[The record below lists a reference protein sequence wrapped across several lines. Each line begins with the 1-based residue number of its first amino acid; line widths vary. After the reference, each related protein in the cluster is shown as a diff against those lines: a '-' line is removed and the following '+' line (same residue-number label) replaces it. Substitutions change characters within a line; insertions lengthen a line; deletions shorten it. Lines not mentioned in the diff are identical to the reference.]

1 MAYREDYERAT
12 GRTRW
17 REDHAFN
24 TGGCV
29 QNGPLIGEG
38 TVFGNFG
45 DSTVFEFWEN
55 STTNTDNK
63 TNINLQNE
71 FKASMTE
78 VDEFS
83 EVQNL
88 IAETCDE
95 IKNLLLE
102 KNRKYG
108 NSALDPRRIF
118 SKADAI
124 EQIKV
129 RIDDKLNRI
138 ANQQSDEDEDVVQDL
153 MGYLVLLRVAHKLR
167 QLEEESASWGCDG
180 DDCCDDVA
188 SEETLQDTFERVM
201 EEIEKTNPYQPQT
214 PQPWIPQPPY
224 DPWKYPQPLYPI
236 WTYNIYNDGHSVR
249 SDVEDEYNEYT
260 RGEGELT

>member
-17 REDHAFN
+17 REDSAFH
-24 TGGCV
+24 TGGYV
-29 QNGPLIGEG
+29 QNGPLACEG
-38 TVFGNFG
+38 TVFGNLG
-45 DSTVFEFWEN
+45 DPTVFEFWEN
-55 STTNTDNK
+55 STPSTDNK
-63 TNINLQNE
+63 TNINPQNE
-71 FKASMTE
+71 FKAPMTE
-78 VDEFS
+78 VDEFTK
-83 EVQNL
+83 VQNL

-124 EQIKV
+124 EQIRV

-138 ANQQSDEDEDVVQDL
+138 AHQQSDEDEDVIQDL
-153 MGYLVLLRVAHKLR
+153 MGYLVLFRVANKLR
-167 QLEEESASWGCDG
+167 ELQGESATAAPDEDDELELEKLIERARKEAEKYRQRIVPATPTQPYTCRPWWDRNTPVYDG
-180 DDCCDDVA
+180 SA
-188 SEETLQDTFERVM
+188 TINSQ
-201 EEIEKTNPYQPQT
+201 
-214 PQPWIPQPPY
+214 
-224 DPWKYPQPLYPI
+224 
-236 WTYNIYNDGHSVR
+236 G
-249 SDVEDEYNEYT
+249 SDVEDEFNEYLLR